1 MENVYTCSCGSQT
14 WIVMDD
20 GVRCTACNQLFDAPH
35 LPVRNFNR
43 IVAEELREE
52 EESNLEFDAQNLP
65 VRDFNELV
73 MAELREE
80 ESTTV
85 LRF

>member
-1 MENVYTCSCGSQT
+1 MENLFTCTCGSQT
-14 WIVMDD
+14 WLVLDD
-20 GVRCTACNQLFDAPH
+20 GVRCTVCHQLFDAPH

-73 MAELREE
+73 SKELLEE
-80 ESTTV
+80 ELATA
-85 LRF
+85 R